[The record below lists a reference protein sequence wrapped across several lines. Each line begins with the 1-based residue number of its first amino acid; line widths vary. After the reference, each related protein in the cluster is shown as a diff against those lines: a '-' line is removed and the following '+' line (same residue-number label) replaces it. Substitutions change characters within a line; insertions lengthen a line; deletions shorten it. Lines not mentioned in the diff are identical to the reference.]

1 MVKPSPALQEP
12 SGATYMSTV
21 DFDADAAADTF
32 EHGPTD
38 LPPRPYM
45 GGPDATS
52 PWKPRKNLGTIPG
65 SAMDYVSSPSFI
77 VIFFVRAPALP
88 PLAPCCGGANESAG
102 KLPQRLRG
110 IPRTKGDSE
119 RYPARFGTFGA

>member
-1 MVKPSPALQEP
+1 MLSPSESSRILINKLLGFIAQHAQTKQSSALGEGPSFTVFMVKPSPALQEP

-21 DFDADAAADTF
+21 DFDADASSDTF

-38 LPPRPYM
+38 LPPRPYI

-65 SAMDYVSSPSFI
+65 SAMDYVSSFVVFI
-77 VIFFVRAPALP
+77 L
-88 PLAPCCGGANESAG
+88 
-102 KLPQRLRG
+102 
-110 IPRTKGDSE
+110 
-119 RYPARFGTFGA
+119 

>member
-1 MVKPSPALQEP
+1 MQEP

-21 DFDADAAADTF
+21 DFDADASSDTF

-38 LPPRPYM
+38 LPPRPYI

-65 SAMDYVSSPSFI
+65 SAMDYVSSFVVFI
-77 VIFFVRAPALP
+77 LYDIR
-88 PLAPCCGGANESAG
+88 
-102 KLPQRLRG
+102 
-110 IPRTKGDSE
+110 I
-119 RYPARFGTFGA
+119 